1 MVVGGDADHVHAIFR
16 LGKQVAPCDA
26 VRVTKAGSSRWVH
39 ETFGDLAD
47 FTWQNGYGMF
57 PVSMGGLEQ
66 AKAYVLHQEVHHREM
81 SFQEEYRGFLQRHGV
96 AYDERYVWD

>member
-1 MVVGGDADHVHAIFR
+1 M
-16 LGKQVAPCDA
+16 
-26 VRVTKAGSSRWVH
+26 
-39 ETFGDLAD
+39 
-47 FTWQNGYGMF
+47 
-57 PVSMGGLEQ
+57 SMGGLEQ